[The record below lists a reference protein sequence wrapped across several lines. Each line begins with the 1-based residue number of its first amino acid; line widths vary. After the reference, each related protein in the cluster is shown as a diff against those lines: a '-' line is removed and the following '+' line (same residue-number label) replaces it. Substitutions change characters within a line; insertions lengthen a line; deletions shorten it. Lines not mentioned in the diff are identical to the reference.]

1 MRLYRLL
8 VHWLVLGVNAVRP
21 APLVPLA
28 PTTFEFNENPFAKRT
43 YGKAIDSPAGMLAAA
58 VGRVL
63 RLIVRTVTPR
73 RLAVLA
79 LLLLLLTVPDFGG
92 GGLVALGFAGDTLT
106 VEAQREKLTVGLKE
120 VAKIQAKYQGEIM
133 PTDVAEALDVQC
145 EELKGYQDEI
155 DGEYKRQGRLSDL
168 QRWAGH
174 IPEPTLPAPP
184 EPVKTFNRIAGYMGL
199 GEYVLSQKLMAE
211 AVKNGTLAHTPVKVE
226 MGTGLLNLKHY
237 DGVPWVEV
245 SHEEAKAFNEAWES
259 KAVPTIGTGVV
270 EPTRLPGITQV
281 QRDLDLTVRDLLPTT
296 TTDSDQVEYVRRNA
310 TTRAAAE
317 TAHGAAKPESAFTF
331 DLVTS
336 PVRTIA
342 VHMPVQKQ
350 QLADFG
356 QLRSEIDNFLLYD
369 LAKREEEQF
378 IYGDGTGVNLEGIA
392 VVSGTT
398 DIATNGRFN
407 TGTDTLIDAIRMG
420 MTDVRLVGYS
430 ANAVLIAHEDWETI
444 QLEKATDNN
453 YIWVVVTDDNGSRM
467 WGIRVVPSFG
477 ATANRGSATEERNII
492 VGDWSR
498 GAQIADRQ
506 QSSIEVG
513 TINAQF
519 TENIRTILAEERLAF
534 PIRVPAAF
542 ALFVTQVDVP

>member
-1 MRLYRLL
+1 MMQERRLQPDAIPRHVAIIMDGNGRWAQDRGLSRIEGHRQGLEAVRAVIRAAHELGIEFVTLYAFSLENWNRPQDEVDELMRLLEHYLESELDEVIRNGIRVRSIGRRDRLPTSVLEKLEKAEQKTRENREMHL
-8 VHWLVLGVNAVRP
+8 VFALSYGGLTDRCPSLVRECDGPQVRDANNDVAWMEIRGCCTLGVTWFTTSGAPEADMGMNTKFSWAVDGSQFDVETV
-21 APLVPLA
+21 LLH
-28 PTTFEFNENPFAKRT
+28 ENGHVAGLGHSTVAGAVMEAT
-43 YGKAIDSPAGMLAAA
+43 YAGA
-58 VGRVL
+58 
-63 RLIVRTVTPR
+63 R
-73 RLAVLA
+73 RQLH
-79 LLLLLLTVPDFGG
+79 
-92 GGLVALGFAGDTLT
+92 
-106 VEAQREKLTVGLKE
+106 
-120 VAKIQAKYQGEIM
+120 
-133 PTDVAEALDVQC
+133 
-145 EELKGYQDEI
+145 QDDI
-155 DGEYKRQGRLSDL
+155 DGEYKRQGRLSDI

-174 IPEPTLPAPP
+174 IPEPTLPART

-211 AVKNGTLAHTPVKVE
+211 AVKNGTLWNTPVKVE
-226 MGTGLLNLKHY
+226 MGRGIMNLKHY

-245 SHEEAKAFNEAWES
+245 SHEEAKAFVEAWES

-270 EPTRLPGITQV
+270 EATRLPGITQV
-281 QRDLDLTVRDLLPTT
+281 QRDLELTVRDLLPTT

-317 TAHGAAKPESAFTF
+317 TAHGAAKPEAAMSF

-378 IYGDGTGVNLEGIA
+378 IYGDGAGVNLEGIA

-398 DIATNGRFN
+398 DIETNGRFN

-453 YIWVVVTDDNGSRM
+453 
-467 WGIRVVPSFG
+467 
-477 ATANRGSATEERNII
+477 
-492 VGDWSR
+492 
-498 GAQIADRQ
+498 
-506 QSSIEVG
+506 
-513 TINAQF
+513 
-519 TENIRTILAEERLAF
+519 
-534 PIRVPAAF
+534 
-542 ALFVTQVDVP
+542 